1 MRRLLPLLALLV
13 LAGCEGSGDEE
24 QPKVLRAVQ
33 LELTGPADAATV
45 DGDAVQVSGRVT
57 PSSAQVIVLGREVAV
72 DAGAFSTEVALEKG
86 ANLIDVAA
94 VAVDR
99 RPVTTAVRVV
109 REVPV
114 MIPDVVGDELDGASG
129 RLEALGLKVETEEGG
144 GLFDDLLPGDTGVCA
159 IDPAAG
165 TEVKPGST
173 VTLRV
178 ARVC

>member
-1 MRRLLPLLALLV
+1 MRRAVCLLALLA
-13 LAGCEGSGDEE
+13 LAGCGGGEDDER
-24 QPKVLRAVQ
+24 PKVLRAVQ
-33 LELTGPADAATV
+33 LELTGPQDAATV
-45 DGDAVQVSGRVT
+45 DGDAVQVTGRVS
-57 PSSAQVIVLGREVAV
+57 PGSAQVMVLGRQVAV
-72 DAGAFSTEVALEKG
+72 SGGTFATEVALEEG

-94 VAVDR
+94 VAERR

-114 MIPDVVGDELDGASG
+114 EIPDVVGDELDGAQG

-159 IDPAAG
+159 TEPEAG

>member
-1 MRRLLPLLALLV
+1 MKKTILLYGLLGGVLIALLKLIEYRFLV
-13 LAGCEGSGDEE
+13 VEHS
-24 QPKVLRAVQ
+24 
-33 LELTGPADAATV
+33 LEIYGGL
-45 DGDAVQVSGRVT
+45 
-57 PSSAQVIVLGREVAV
+57 
-72 DAGAFSTEVALEKG
+72 
-86 ANLIDVAA
+86 VAA
-94 VAVDR
+94 LFAGLGIWLGLKLT
-99 RPVTTAVRVV
+99 RPRETVVV

-114 MIPDVVGDELDGASG
+114 TIPDVVGDELDGASG

-159 IDPAAG
+159 IEPAAG

>member
-1 MRRLLPLLALLV
+1 MPV
-13 LAGCEGSGDEE
+13 LAVCLGLGLAACGDEE
-24 QPKVLRAVQ
+24 PAAPKVLPAVR
-33 LELTGPADAATV
+33 LDVTGPDDAATV
-45 DGDAVQVSGRVT
+45 DGDAVQVSGTVSPPGAAVT
-57 PSSAQVIVLGREVAV
+57 VLGRDVPVSGGSFA
-72 DAGAFSTEVALEKG
+72 TEVALEKG

-94 VAVDR
+94 VAAGR

-114 MIPDVVGDELDGASG
+114 TVPDVAGDDLESASE
-129 RLEALGLKVETEEGG
+129 RLEALGLQVETEKGG
-144 GLFDDLLPGDTGVCA
+144 GLFDDLLPGETGVCSST
-159 IDPAAG
+159 PGAG